1 MLKSGQGGSHMKPS
15 DPEANVMHV
24 PHVSIRDQLTG
35 ASRRKEIQPDLAFAR
50 SQNIALVEL
59 TPGGPRVPAAIGL
72 RTTLT
77 GITPTAS
84 RTTYDWHVT
93 LTPFTDG
100 LLRRLFAERN
110 KTVMA
115 PADVPIP
122 MSASARYDAVNAIDE
137 AHKPLCDLKPEH
149 IGTHLEMVFA
159 IRADLTRSMAY
170 SASEIEAIR
179 REYARATG
187 FNEVKR
193 RTHSRAQELWQAK
206 HIFMFGRQLWPMFR
220 TIPVP
225 EVPTLKPVPE
235 IPALDR
241 WTHDAEHY
249 LALGDVVARD
259 FAPVLESLWKA
270 TFAQDKYISAQ
281 LRQAGYRLGLLDA
294 TRMGFEPLRELMAG
308 YRSEEH
314 MTMLGS
320 MDLLDELSAEHIA
333 AMTMGATD

>member
-1 MLKSGQGGSHMKPS
+1 MKPS
-15 DPEANVMHV
+15 DREADVKHV

-35 ASRRKEIQPDLAFAR
+35 TARRKEIQPDLAFAR

-59 TPGGPRVPAAIGL
+59 TPGGLRVPAAIGL

-110 KTVMA
+110 KTMMA
-115 PADVPIP
+115 AADVPVP
-122 MSASARYDAVNAIDE
+122 EWVSARYDAVRAIDE
-137 AHKPLCDLKPEH
+137 AHQPLSDLQPEH

-170 SASEIEAIR
+170 SASEIEAIQ
-179 REYARATG
+179 REHVRATG
-187 FNEVKR
+187 MNEVKR
-193 RTHSRAQELWQAK
+193 RAHARAQDLWQAK
-206 HIFMFGRQLWPMFR
+206 HVFLFGRQLWPMFKKIPVPDVPTLR
-220 TIPVP
+220 PVP
-225 EVPTLKPVPE
+225 EVP
-235 IPALDR
+235 ALDR
-241 WTHDAEHY
+241 WVHGAEHY
-249 LALGDVVARD
+249 LALGDTVARD

-270 TFAQDKYISAQ
+270 TFAQDEYISAQ
-281 LRQAGYRLGLLDA
+281 LSRAGYKLSQLDS
-294 TRMGFEPLRELMAG
+294 TRMGFEPLRQLMAG
-308 YRSEEH
+308 YRNEEH

-320 MDLLDELSAEHIA
+320 PDLLDELSAEHIA
-333 AMTMGATD
+333 AMTMGVAD